1 MLDGVAPSV
10 PWHHTLSEALFHALH
25 RGGRISQLGFT
36 HEQVKVFRHDYVSQ
50 HHEAMLLAH
59 FLENVQKQI
68 AAPLGV
74 EPGPS
79 LITTASDEVQIAGA
93 VVSL

>member
-1 MLDGVAPSV
+1 MLGWVAAPV

-25 RGGRISQLGFT
+25 GGGRISQLGFA
-36 HEQVKVFRHDYVSQ
+36 HEQVKVFGHDDVSE
-50 HHEAMLLAH
+50 HDEAMLLAH
-59 FLENVQKQI
+59 FFEALQKQI
-68 AAPLGV
+68 SPLRDI

-79 LITTASDEVQIAGA
+79 FITTAGDEVEIAGA